1 MATCP
6 RCGEESPDGAQ
17 LCSFCGSPLGHAPP
31 ARRKVATVLFCDMT
45 GSTALGERLD
55 PEALRDVMFRYF
67 HDMRTA
73 IERHGGTVE
82 KYIGDAVMAVFGVPT
97 THEDDAL
104 RAVRAASEMQA
115 SLAVLNEELRQ
126 RFGDTVAVRIG
137 VNTGEVVTSDLGEA
151 DPSAGTIVT
160 GDTVN
165 VAARLEQ
172 AAPPGGV
179 LLGERTWRAARRA
192 LTAEPMDPLDLKG
205 KSEPVPAYRLTSL
218 KESAEPRRSALA
230 AGMVG
235 REDDLAELE
244 RAFAQC
250 REERRARL
258 VTVVGEA
265 GVGKSRLV
273 AEFLRSVER
282 EARALS
288 GRCPSYGEGVTY
300 WPLAE
305 VIRQATA
312 AHGETAD
319 GARARVAGLLEG
331 EADAERVSEL
341 ICTAVG
347 LGDCAASPEGI
358 AWGAR
363 RVLETLAAERPV
375 VVVLDDLQWAQPVF
389 LDLVETLAS
398 RSRGA
403 PILVLCVARPGLFE
417 RRPQFGG
424 DTTIRLAPLG
434 ASESTGLIE
443 GLLGDACLPPETQA
457 RVAEVAGGNPLFIEE
472 LLAALIDDGTLRRQD
487 GAWTAVGDLARIEI
501 PPTLEALLGSRLDR
515 LDREQR
521 AAVERASVEGQVFH
535 EDALRA
541 LSPAE
546 GEMLPETLE
555 ELDRKQ
561 LICSDAPAVA
571 GDAAFRFRHLL
582 IRDAAYRGVAKRT
595 RAHLHEHLADWLEQA
610 ARGRIAEHEE
620 VIGYHLEQAYRY
632 RTELGTLDDEARAL
646 GRRAAE
652 RLGVAG
658 RRALLTRGD
667 APAAVN
673 LLERARALVAD
684 DDPRRAGLEADL
696 AAALERTGEPAPASP
711 G

>member
-1 MATCP
+1 MVTCP
-6 RCGEESPDGAQ
+6 GCGEESPDGATR
-17 LCSFCGSPLGHAPP
+17 CGFCGSALADAPP

-55 PEALRDVMFRYF
+55 PEALRDLMFRYF

-73 IERHGGTVE
+73 IEHHGGTVE
-82 KYIGDAVMAVFGVPT
+82 KYIGDAVMAVFGVPR

-115 SLAVLNEELRQ
+115 SLTALNAEIAQ
-126 RFGDTVAVRIG
+126 RFGDTVAIRIG
-137 VNTGEVVTSDLGEA
+137 VNTGEVVTGEVGA
-151 DPSAGTIVT
+151 DPSGGTIVT

-172 AAPPGGV
+172 AAAPGTV

-192 LTAEPMDPLDLKG
+192 LAVEAVEPLELKG
-205 KSEPVPAYRLTSL
+205 KSDPVPAYRLVSVTDA
-218 KESAEPRRSALA
+218 ESEEGAPPV

-235 REDDLAELE
+235 RERELARLE
-244 RAFAQC
+244 RAFAKC
-250 REERRARL
+250 REERRGRL

-273 AEFLRSVER
+273 AELVRSLEG
-282 EARALS
+282 EARVLS
-288 GRCPSYGEGVTY
+288 GGCPSYGEGVTY

-312 AHGETAD
+312 AREGSAEH
-319 GARARVAGLLEG
+319 ARAEVAGLLTG

-347 LGDCAASPEGI
+347 LGDCAASPEQI

-375 VVVLDDLQWAQPVF
+375 VVVFEDLQWAEPVF
-389 LDLVETLAS
+389 LDLVEDLAT
-398 RSRGA
+398 RSHGA
-403 PILVLCVARPGLFE
+403 ILVLGAGRAALLE
-417 RRPQFGG
+417 RRPDFGTG
-424 DTTIRLAPLG
+424 ATTVRLEPLG
-434 ASESTGLIE
+434 ASESTGLIDA
-443 GLLGDACLPPETQA
+443 LLGEACLPSATRA

-472 LLAALIDDGTLRRQD
+472 LLGTLIDDGLLRRD
-487 GAWTAVGDLARIEI
+487 GVAWKAVGDLSRIEI

-515 LDREQR
+515 LERDQR
-521 AAVERASVEGQVFH
+521 VAVERASVEGQVFH
-535 EDALRA
+535 EEALRA
-541 LSPAE
+541 LAPEAQ
-546 GEMLPETLE
+546 EMLPETLAA
-555 ELDRKQ
+555 LSRKQ
-561 LICSDAPAVA
+561 LIRSDADAFV
-571 GDAAFRFRHLL
+571 GNAAFRFRHVL

-595 RAHLHEHLADWLEQA
+595 RAHLHEHLAGWLERVAQE
-610 ARGRIAEHEE
+610 RIAEHEE

-632 RTELGTLDDEARAL
+632 RTQLGALDEGARELGA
-646 GRRAAE
+646 RAAE
-652 RLGVAG
+652 RLGRAG

-667 APAAVN
+667 VPAAIS
-673 LLERARALVAD
+673 LLERACALIAEDESLRERLQTDLDAARA
-684 DDPRRAGLEADL
+684 RAGEA
-696 AAALERTGEPAPASP
+696 APGPSPA
-711 G
+711 